1 VLLVGGPG
9 NGKTEAIEATLAE
22 MDHALGCNGKLMDA
36 LSRAFSPADGKAPR
50 CVRIDAGEL
59 GASRPLAIS
68 VVQDATKELPGQ
80 TPAQLLLSEL
90 ASVAGDPAT
99 VYLCCVNRGVL
110 DDALI
115 YAHDHG
121 FEDGRKVLEAIV
133 QAVSLAPDAP
143 SCWPLHGYPEVAV
156 WPMDAES
163 LVERAGSSQPTPA
176 ETIARWAISEDRWPE
191 PDSCAAGKSCPFCTS
206 RKTLAGRKEFD
217 AFLRML
223 RWFELAAGKRW
234 AFRDVFSLFSFLLA
248 GPGSGLKGAAVNP
261 CEWAAT
267 QLELDRRAEAGARP
281 AKDTSGALFALVA
294 AQYQQA
300 LFHKWDHAS
309 AKSLMQDI
317 KDLGLEGDNAAM
329 GLCYFLQSRNGR
341 HVPPTIGPLLDTFAE
356 TLDPAMAS
364 PDAGATLWG
373 SQTPV
378 ALREFDARFSRSVRE
393 GLDYAVKFRA
403 LTALER
409 LLLARLAGLD
419 ELLSTPRLR
428 SKRPTAAT
436 RIQRLVRDF
445 SSRLF
450 RRSIGA
456 RQAIVPD
463 LWTLEA
469 YEKVIVDSGG
479 DGHDIRE
486 VANQVEDLLNDG
498 DHFLVSLTTTF
509 GQPMPPA
516 RGRAVLVVR
525 RRRVSVREKSDAGRP
540 RSSICFLEIEVG
552 DGFQPIALTYDL
564 FRAVKDLGR
573 GVSQA
578 SLPRAVLTLLD
589 TTRARMAGS
598 IVRDRDALERT
609 NMHLGGTTT
618 ISRQR
623 GRFVSDRIG
632 GNP

>member
-1 VLLVGGPG
+1 MLLVGGPG
-9 NGKTEAIEATLAE
+9 NGKTEAIEATLE
-22 MDHALGCNGKLMDA
+22 QLDNALGCAGKLTAA
-36 LSRAFSPADGKAPR
+36 LGQAFRPADGKAPR
-50 CVRIDAGEL
+50 CVRVDARPL
-59 GASRPLAIS
+59 GANRTLTIN
-68 VVQDATKELPGQ
+68 VVQDATVELSGQ

-90 ASVAGDPAT
+90 TSIMAEPAA

-115 YAHDHG
+115 FAHDQG
-121 FEDGRKVLEAIV
+121 FEAERNILESIV
-133 QAVSLAPDAP
+133 QAVSLAPDAS
-143 SCWPLHGYPEVAV
+143 SCWPLHGYPDLAV

-163 LVERAGSSQPTPA
+163 LVDSVGSSDPSPA
-176 ETIARWAISEDRWPE
+176 ETIARWAIAEDRWPASE
-191 PDSCAAGKSCPFCTS
+191 SCAAGKSCPFCSS

-217 AFLRML
+217 ALLRML

-234 AFRDVFSLFSFLLA
+234 AFRDVFSLMSFLLA
-248 GPGSGLKGAAVNP
+248 GPGSGSKGAAVDP
-261 CEWAAT
+261 CEWAAA
-267 QLELDRRAEAGARP
+267 QLELDRRAEAGAKPVR
-281 AKDTSGALFALVA
+281 DTSGALFFLVA

-300 LFHKWDHAS
+300 LFHKWEHA
-309 AKSLMQDI
+309 AARALLQDI
-317 KDLGLEGDNAAM
+317 KDLGLEGDNTAM
-329 GLCYFLQSRNGR
+329 GLYYFLHSRHGR
-341 HVPPTIGPLLDTFAE
+341 HVPPTIGPLVDAFAE

-364 PDAGATLWG
+364 PDECATLWG
-373 SQTPV
+373 AGGPV
-378 ALREFDARFSRSVRE
+378 PLREFDARFSRSVRE
-393 GLDYAVKFRA
+393 GLDYSIPYRA
-403 LTALER
+403 LSQLER
-409 LLLARLAGLD
+409 MLLARLSVLD

-436 RIQRLVRDF
+436 RIQRLARDF
-445 SSRLF
+445 SSRLV

-463 LWTLEA
+463 LATLEA
-469 YEKVIVDSGG
+469 YEKVVADSDG

-486 VANQVEDLLNDG
+486 IANQVEDLLNDG

-509 GQPMPPA
+509 GQPMPPP

-525 RRRVSVREKSDAGRP
+525 RRRVSVREGSVEGRP
-540 RSSICFLEIEVG
+540 RSSLCFLEIEVG

-609 NMHLGGTTT
+609 NIHLGGSTA

-623 GRFVSDRIG
+623 GRFVSDRTG
-632 GNP
+632 GTP